1 MENMTFDTKVRL
13 NNGIE
18 MPLIGYSTEL
28 AGKTAF
34 HDLTR
39 KEILREAIESG
50 YRRFELVASDDCE
63 HALGEAIRES
73 GIPRKEFFLSCK
85 PQIAD
90 VRDFRYYYAVEETL
104 AQLQMNY
111 VDLYSVYWPQE
122 KVFRDNLN
130 DWQRKAWVRFQNIY
144 DEGKAKAIG
153 LCFFQISHIEKVL
166 QNPDTKVMPAVN
178 QDQLLPLFSN
188 KELRDYCSEKGIIFG
203 AMNEEDETKILK
215 KPRYQEFDNL
225 GVKPAGFYEKSNLLI
240 SIGEKYGKTISQVIN
255 RWILQQG
262 ALLTIK
268 STDRNKMEEER
279 NIFDFELD
287 DAEMEKI
294 NAVNLDYRYGYDPD
308 HIYF

>member
-1 MENMTFDTKVRL
+1 MEKMTFNTRVSL

-18 MPLIGYSTEL
+18 IPLVGYSTEL

-39 KEILREAIESG
+39 KDILREAIEAG
-50 YRRFELVASDDCE
+50 YRRFEVVASDDCE
-63 HALGEAIRES
+63 RALGEAIRES
-73 GIPRKEFFLSCK
+73 GLPREEFFLSCK

-104 AQLQMNY
+104 AELQMDY

-122 KVFRDNLN
+122 KVFRDNLD

-153 LCFFQISHIEKVL
+153 LCYFQIPHIEKIL
-166 QNPDTKVMPAVN
+166 QDSDTKVMPAVN
-178 QDQLLPLFSN
+178 QDQFLPLFSN
-188 KELRDYCSEKGIIFG
+188 KELRDYCAEKGIVFG
-203 AMNEEDETKILK
+203 ALNEEDETKILK
-215 KPRYQEFDNL
+215 KPRYREFDNL
-225 GVKPAGFYEKSNLLI
+225 GIKPAGFYEKSGLLKE
-240 SIGEKYGKTISQVIN
+240 IGKKYGKSITQVMN
-255 RWILQQG
+255 RWILQHG

-268 STDRNKMEEER
+268 SIDRDKMEEGK

-287 DAEMEKI
+287 DTEMVKI
-294 NAVNLDYRYGYDPD
+294 DAVNLDYRYGYDPE
-308 HIYF
+308 HIDF